1 MRPNVRQL
9 EAFKA
14 VMEKGSLSAA
24 ARALHISQPA
34 VTKSIRLLEQQLKLQ
49 LFVRAGGRLVPSLEA
64 KCLISSVAKIFDHI
78 VIVDQFARRLA
89 AGDAGTFRIAATIG
103 HSQAFLPEA
112 VRKFSD
118 SRPLVD
124 FRFLTLRPAQI
135 IELVASHDIDLGI
148 IYQPADER
156 LREIVLCETDVVC
169 LVPIRHFLASTD
181 VITAEQLRGERLISY
196 VEQSHTGGLLKRL
209 CDQAGM
215 PWSVSIT
222 VNQTSTAISMVEA
235 GLGIAVVD
243 SLWVRNKNYAEFVIR
258 PFVPT
263 ATLKSRVVYALD
275 RPYSKLYSEFVRSLS
290 AIVGERTKAMPNF
303 FRPPSRASG

>member
-24 ARALHISQPA
+24 ARSLHVSQPA
-34 VTKSIRLLEQQLKLQ
+34 VTKSIRLLEQQLKLR
-49 LFVRAGGRLVPSLEA
+49 LFIRSKGRLVPSLEA
-64 KCLISSVAKIFDHI
+64 KCLIPSVAKIFDHI
-78 VIVDQFARRLA
+78 VIVDELA
-89 AGDAGTFRIAATIG
+89 KQLAVGDAGTFRIAATFG

-112 VRKFSD
+112 VRNFSQ
-118 SRPLVD
+118 SHPLVD
-124 FRFLTLRPAQI
+124 FRFLTLRPDQI
-135 IELVASHDIDLGI
+135 IELVADHDIDLGI

-169 LVPIRHFLASTD
+169 LIPERHALASAET
-181 VITAEQLRGERLISY
+181 VTAEQLRGQKLISY
-196 VEQSHTGGLLKRL
+196 VEQSHTGSLLKRL
-209 CDQAGM
+209 CDEAGM

-243 SLWVRNKNYAEFVIR
+243 SLWVRKEGHTNFVIKPFLPKATLRSRIVYAVDR
-258 PFVPT
+258 PF
-263 ATLKSRVVYALD
+263 
-275 RPYSKLYSEFVRSLS
+275 SKLYKEFVRSLS
-290 AIVGERTKAMPNF
+290 VVVRDRTKDMPHF
-303 FRPPSRASG
+303 FRLPAREGK